1 MTASS
6 AAYLIDWKLGGIW
19 LGLNATGYSDSDKLM
34 ILDDSLDG
42 LNEIIEKGVDDDE
55 SVLIAAKTAVQ
66 SASLCRLAL
75 NSKKDYLKRDL
86 LADASALYKTAK
98 RILNRHTAESSA
110 Q

>member
-19 LGLNATGYSDSDKLM
+19 LGINATGYSDSDKLM

-55 SVLIAAKTAVQ
+55 SVMVAAQTAAQ
-66 SASLCRLAL
+66 SARLCALAL
-75 NSKKDYLKRDL
+75 NAKKDYLKREL
-86 LADASALYKTAK
+86 FEDASALYKTAK
-98 RILNRHTAESSA
+98 RILGRHAAESSA